1 MLLHSLTALQVHPDH
16 GPDGKRMGL
25 WFLFA
30 SVDLS
35 IDLLVMVLLRGHP
48 STDLLEIRI
57 GPA

>member
-1 MLLHSLTALQVHPDH
+1 MLLRSLTALQVHPDH

-35 IDLLVMVLLRGHP
+35 IDLSIDLLAMVLLSRSPVH
-48 STDLLEIRI
+48 
-57 GPA
+57 